1 MVIVSDIWKEC
12 GRGTII
18 YLASITGISPEY
30 YEAAMIDGANRFRQ
44 ITVITQ

>member
-12 GRGTII
+12 GGGTII

-30 YEAAMIDGANRFRQ
+30 YEAAMIDGANRFQQ